1 MIFVHMHYYLCTPC
15 LVDFIATYVVS
26 GNAKAFDF
34 GATRVDLIEVNVD
47 LSLHISMGMSMHTS
61 QCQRPGRPTKPSL
74 ISENFIFMFVSAK
87 KSACPRFW

>member
-15 LVDFIATYVVS
+15 VVDFIATYVVS

-47 LSLHISMGMSMHTS
+47 LSLHISMGMSMH
-61 QCQRPGRPTKPSL
+61 
-74 ISENFIFMFVSAK
+74 ISRGVSMDL
-87 KSACPRFW
+87 SMDISMGYQWRYPWL

>member
-34 GATRVDLIEVNVD
+34 GATGVDLIEVNVD
-47 LSLHISMGMSMHTS
+47 LSLHISMVCLCIHLSVRG
-61 QCQRPGRPTKPSL
+61 PADPLNP
-74 ISENFIFMFVSAK
+74 
-87 KSACPRFW
+87 P

>member
-47 LSLHISMGMSMHTS
+47 LSLHIS
-61 QCQRPGRPTKPSL
+61 QCQSPGRPTKLSL
-74 ISENFIFMFVSAK
+74 ISEHFIFMSASALK
-87 KSACPRFW
+87 KVRQKFW

>member
-15 LVDFIATYVVS
+15 VVDFIATYVVS

-47 LSLHISMGMSMHTS
+47 LSLHISMGMSMHTYGGY
-61 QCQRPGRPTKPSL
+61 PWTY
-74 ISENFIFMFVSAK
+74 
-87 KSACPRFW
+87 

>member
-47 LSLHISMGMSMHTS
+47 LSLHISH
-61 QCQRPGRPTKPSL
+61 
-74 ISENFIFMFVSAK
+74 K
-87 KSACPRFW
+87 K

>member
-1 MIFVHMHYYLCTPC
+1 MHYYLCTPC

-47 LSLHISMGMSMHTS
+47 FSLHISH
-61 QCQRPGRPTKPSL
+61 
-74 ISENFIFMFVSAK
+74 K
-87 KSACPRFW
+87 K